1 MLYFERVCKVV
12 IENRTR
18 ISIEHCKIKFE
29 IIKSY
34 MAKDNTA
41 KVEIYNLGRDTRE
54 LITQSD
60 SLVTVYAGHLKNT
73 GLVAIGSGDVTRV
86 QTNRDRTEVVTEMYL
101 SEGIKR
107 VRTSPISFAF
117 AFNSNATLSVI
128 LKEITKQTKINFK
141 VIEANENVQIKMG
154 YSDAGSFDHV
164 LDNLAIEFGFSWS
177 IQNGVCIIKGTN
189 EVKRREVLVL
199 SPQTGLILH
208 PESVKKVSRKLAKSD
223 ITKLG
228 KNIRSVQTLLQ
239 PRVQIHDVVKLES
252 QDLKGLF
259 EVQKITHIGDTRGN
273 DWYTNFEIMPL
284 GQGEGNLTPTDS
296 QDLVDGKAIIDAIF

>member
-12 IENRTR
+12 VENKSK
-18 ISIEHCKIKFE
+18 ISIEGCKIKFE

-41 KVEIYNLGRDTRE
+41 KVELYNLGRDTRS
-54 LITQSD
+54 LITDQD
-60 SLVTVYAGHLKNT
+60 SLVTVYAGHAKNT
-73 GLVAIGSGDVTRV
+73 GLVAIGSGDISRV
-86 QTNRDRTEVVTEMYL
+86 QTNRDKTEVVTELYL
-101 SEGIKR
+101 AEGIKR
-107 VRTSPISFAF
+107 IRTSPISLAF
-117 AFNSNATLSVI
+117 AFNSNATLDVI
-128 LKEITKQTKINFK
+128 LKEVTKQTKITFR
-141 VIEANENVQIKMG
+141 ILETNEKAKIKMG

-164 LDNLAIEFGFSWS
+164 LDNLALEFGFSWS
-177 IQNGVCIIKGTN
+177 IQNGMCIIKGVN

-208 PESVKKVSRKLAKSD
+208 PESVKKVSRRLAKSD

-239 PRVQIHDVVKLES
+239 PKVQIHDVVKLES
-252 QDLKGLF
+252 QDLNGLF

-273 DWYTNFEIMPL
+273 EWYTNFEITHL
-284 GQGEGNLTPTDS
+284 GQGRGNLTPTEPQKLTDALAFGDS
-296 QDLVDGKAIIDAIF
+296 IL